1 MKSEAYI
8 GSAPYSYGEWH
19 HVSRDTHPDVI
30 APGGAVLVDSRSGE
44 VHEKAEVAARKGW
57 FQLAQFC
64 VWVRD
69 FGDRDHPVD
78 DFIRA
83 SDFGRKLP
91 VMDTVQK
98 RIGVPCWQ
106 PLHFRGEH

>member
-1 MKSEAYI
+1 MNSEAYI

-57 FQLAQFC
+57 FQLAQFR

-78 DFIRA
+78 DPIR
-83 SDFGRKLP
+83 SSIGFGRKFP
-91 VMDTVQK
+91 VMDTVEK

-106 PLHFRGEH
+106 PLRGEYR

>member
-30 APGGAVLVDSRSGE
+30 APGGTVLVDSRSGE
-44 VHEKAEVAARKGW
+44 IHEKAEVAARKGW
-57 FQLAQFC
+57 FQLAQFR

-69 FGDRDHPVD
+69 FGDRDYPVD
-78 DFIRA
+78 DFMRA

-91 VMDTVQK
+91 VMDTVKK
-98 RIGVPCWQ
+98 RIGVPCYMTYQ
-106 PLHFRGEH
+106 P